1 MRASHAVGSAPELL
15 VTMASCSVGSGGD
28 GGGGGGGMC
37 VGGVYASGAF
47 AFLPAGRGAYHE
59 CGAVFD
65 ERIHACRHDAK
76 LGGETRK
83 RTVREDRKLKGTLCQ
98 NLRRS

>member
-1 MRASHAVGSAPELL
+1 MGSAPESI
-15 VTMASCSVGSGGD
+15 VAMASCAVESG

-37 VGGVYASGAF
+37 VGGVDAFGAF
-47 AFLPAGRGAYHE
+47 AFLPAGQGAYQE

-83 RTVREDRKLKGTLCQ
+83 CTASEDRKLKRALCQ

>member
-1 MRASHAVGSAPELL
+1 MVKTIFLTNDEDQN
-15 VTMASCSVGSGGD
+15 SVACEMPTTLAACARS
-28 GGGGGGGMC
+28 MC
-37 VGGVYASGAF
+37 VGGVDAFGAF

-65 ERIHACRHDAK
+65 EWIHACRRDAK

-83 RTVREDRKLKGTLCQ
+83 CTASEDRKLKRALCQ